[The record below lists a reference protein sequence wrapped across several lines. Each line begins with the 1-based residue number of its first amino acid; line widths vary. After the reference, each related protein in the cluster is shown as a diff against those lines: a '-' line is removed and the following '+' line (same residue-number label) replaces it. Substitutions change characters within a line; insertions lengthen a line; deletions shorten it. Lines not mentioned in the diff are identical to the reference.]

1 MGRPTK
7 HEDILKFALENF
19 ELSDLE
25 KEEAIAIDQQMRDGC
40 GSLLEN
46 FAYKT
51 KNSGA
56 QYLLARDERLLRS
69 VIRNKDLNPV
79 AVLFFLEHLS
89 AQPKAV
95 PMNVVTWVIDTIIT
109 NEKIVADVKLFK
121 RVWLI
126 AEILDHPDISM
137 ELHGYSSFL
146 YDAMDA
152 RSTARN
158 GEVNAMSIDTLLL
171 ILNYMSK
178 FDDYETSP
186 QMSDLRDE
194 IMIAR
199 VTELEGWVK
208 VNMPDYEGVPLSW
221 TIKVL
226 DLYTES

>member
-1 MGRPTK
+1 MQR
-7 HEDILKFALENF
+7 EDILKFALENF

-25 KEEAIAIDQQMRDGC
+25 KEEAIVIDQQMRDGC

-79 AVLFFLEHLS
+79 AVLFFLEHLAEQS
-89 AQPKAV
+89 KAV
-95 PMNVVTWVIDTIIT
+95 PMNIVTWVIDTIIT
-109 NEKIVADVKLFK
+109 SEQIVADVKLFK
-121 RVWLI
+121 RVWSV
-126 AEILDHPDISM
+126 AEVLGHPDISM
-137 ELHGYSSFL
+137 ELFGYSSLL

-158 GEVNAMSIDTLLL
+158 GEVNAMSVDTLLL

-178 FDDYETSP
+178 FDSYETSP
-186 QMSDLRDE
+186 RMRDLRDE

-199 VTELEGWVK
+199 VDELEVWVK
-208 VNMPDYEGVPLSW
+208 INLPDYEGLPLSW
-221 TIKVL
+221 IIKIL
-226 DLYTES
+226 DLHTES